1 MIKRSESQKAL
12 VPALIEWQKNMPSI
26 IKDAKNPHFGN
37 KFASLGTLVHN
48 SAPVL
53 AEYGLVVTQFPSV
66 GTDDTPTLVTTLW
79 HVSGEWIEAEMALV
93 MAKSD
98 PQGQGSALTYA
109 RRYAYCAVLGIV
121 ADEDDDAERAVN
133 RKSAPVVSITDA
145 YDEVNGE
152 LIPKM
157 EVMQSERTGPQSSA
171 PTPKQVNYA
180 KALLLGAGLDSDDK
194 LYAWFGVNEL
204 GAWPGSV
211 RNLTKEQATGVI
223 ERLKP

>member
-145 YDEVNGE
+145 YDEINGE
-152 LIPKM
+152 LIPRDIPM
-157 EVMQSERTGPQSSA
+157 ETSRTETSNLA
-171 PTPKQVNYA
+171 TPKQVGYA
-180 KALLLGAGLDSDDK
+180 KNCSATRVRRTPRG
-194 LYAWFGVNEL
+194 
-204 GAWPGSV
+204 GSPSISA
-211 RNLTKEQATGVI
+211 RGPARSTT
-223 ERLKP
+223 